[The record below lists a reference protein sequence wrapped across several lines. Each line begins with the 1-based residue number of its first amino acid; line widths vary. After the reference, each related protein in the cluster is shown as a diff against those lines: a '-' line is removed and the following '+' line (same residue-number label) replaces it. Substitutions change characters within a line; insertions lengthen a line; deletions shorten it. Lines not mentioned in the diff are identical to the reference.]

1 MFLDPGRLLGPWAWL
16 QLREAHHFA
25 ALGFSATEAGEPRF
39 LGGWYGMAQFM
50 DLLING
56 TILMI
61 TLW

>member
-39 LGGWYGMAQFM
+39 LGGMVWDGPIYGS
-50 DLLING
+50 IN
-56 TILMI
+56 
-61 TLW
+61 